1 MSSTSASS
9 NSTASSM
16 GTLMA
21 WLGQRGEQN
30 REQLLDQQ
38 HATPHRMARQ
48 RGGQQPQQE
57 LDLQH
62 RGRLRRM
69 AWPAWQQH
77 REQQLDLQQYRRL
90 RRMDSNSTASSN
102 STISM
107 DAYVASR
114 SQLGEQQRQLEPN
127 QQRDERHRSMGST

>member
-1 MSSTSASS
+1 MRHLIAWLVNVGDSNPSR
-9 NSTASSM
+9 NSTFSSIDPSSHC
-16 GTLMA
+16 G
-21 WLGQRGEQN
+21 GQQPRQE
-30 REQLLDQQ
+30 LDLQQ
-38 HATPHRMARQ
+38 HGRLRRMARQ
-48 RGGQQPQQE
+48 REGQQPQQE

-107 DAYVASR
+107 DAYVASPC
-114 SQLGEQQRQLEPN
+114 QLGEQ
-127 QQRDERHRSMGST
+127 